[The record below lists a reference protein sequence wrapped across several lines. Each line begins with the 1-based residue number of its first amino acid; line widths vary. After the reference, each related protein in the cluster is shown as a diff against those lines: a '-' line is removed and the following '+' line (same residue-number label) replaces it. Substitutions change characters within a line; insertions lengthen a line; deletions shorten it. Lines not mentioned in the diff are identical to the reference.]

1 MHYLAEHQSFSSTQE
16 LNSAIYTHIKR
27 NTYELNDTDRLTL
40 KAIARY
46 AVKFAGAAHLKV
58 ATLAGLIEKSEKTA
72 RRALAKLAELGI
84 VKKIATARKVNGG
97 KGANIIVILPPGE
110 SEPGLK
116 NTPSDQSS
124 LSSRQVDETPT
135 ESNAEPTKIVNE
147 PSDSIKLLKNKNLKD
162 TSIPAS
168 ALKKALP
175 SEMYDAMSIYFEAE
189 DIYKYYGILLR
200 AKRSINRDMLIE
212 DNPEPFVTTWHNAIL
227 KAKQGKIRNLSDYL
241 YRAWQEATSKASWE
255 IYAKENHIFDW
266 IGDC

>member
-40 KAIARY
+40 KTIARY
-46 AVKFAGAAHLKV
+46 AVKFAGAAHLKA

-97 KGANIIVILPPGE
+97 KGANIIVIQPVEEKPAGNVLP
-110 SEPGLK
+110 S
-116 NTPSDQSS
+116 NDQSS
-124 LSSRQVDETPT
+124 LSSRQVGETPT

-147 PSDSIKLLKNKNLKD
+147 PSDSINLLKNKNLKD

-175 SEMYDAMSIYFEAE
+175 SEMFDAMSIYFNAE

-200 AKRSINRDMLIE
+200 AKRSIHRDLMIE

-227 KAKQGKIRNLSDYL
+227 KAKQGKIRNLDNYL
-241 YRAWQEATSKASWE
+241 FGAWQEATSKASRE
-255 IYAKENHIFDW
+255 IYAKENHIYDW
-266 IGDC
+266 IGD